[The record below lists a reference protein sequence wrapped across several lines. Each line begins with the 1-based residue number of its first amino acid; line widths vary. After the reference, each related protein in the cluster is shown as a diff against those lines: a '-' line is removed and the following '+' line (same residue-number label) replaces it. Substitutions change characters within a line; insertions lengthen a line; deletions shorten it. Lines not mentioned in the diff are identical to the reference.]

1 MKKRKLFWRLFSN
14 FMLVGS
20 LGLIT
25 YFLIVVWYVYSGP
38 FKGLEDKTEIY
49 AFFIR
54 NLGLTLVIMMAVM
67 ASVSIF
73 LAKNISKPLVLL
85 EEKTKEAIDSQEPKE
100 FVFNDYQTDE
110 VASLAKWIGELHS
123 HFINRVK
130 KVTTQKNEQEA
141 IFMSLSEGVMAI
153 SSELKIKRMNTKAKK
168 IFRLEERFKKDLAL
182 TEAIR
187 QPELVEFVKEVMGN
201 KEPAEMEMEI
211 LEPKRRNLKVNSAPY
226 LNARSDQIGVVLIF
240 SDITRLKK
248 LEQHR
253 IEFVANVSHELK
265 TPLTSIQGY
274 AETLLNPKMQ
284 SVPEKQIEFAE
295 KIKDNSIRLRT
306 MVEDLLYLANLD
318 QHQGSSEEFKVREGD
333 LSFQVKR
340 AMEYLKAKAVSSSKS
355 LVFEPNVEAKVRIN
369 EGLFMQALVNIIDNA
384 IKYSGDSEKI
394 WIKSF
399 TNDEQKI
406 CLEIRDEG
414 IGISKEDIGRL
425 FERFYRV
432 DKDRSRNTGGSGLGL
447 AIVKNI
453 LDLHQI
459 ELKVE
464 SELGIGTRFSLI
476 FPT

>member
-1 MKKRKLFWRLFSN
+1 
-14 FMLVGS
+14 
-20 LGLIT
+20 
-25 YFLIVVWYVYSGP
+25 
-38 FKGLEDKTEIY
+38 
-49 AFFIR
+49 
-54 NLGLTLVIMMAVM
+54 
-67 ASVSIF
+67 
-73 LAKNISKPLVLL
+73 
-85 EEKTKEAIDSQEPKE
+85 
-100 FVFNDYQTDE
+100 
-110 VASLAKWIGELHS
+110 
-123 HFINRVK
+123 
-130 KVTTQKNEQEA
+130 
-141 IFMSLSEGVMAI
+141 
-153 SSELKIKRMNTKAKK
+153 
-168 IFRLEERFKKDLAL
+168 
-182 TEAIR
+182 
-187 QPELVEFVKEVMGN
+187 
-201 KEPAEMEMEI
+201 MEMEI

-464 SELGIGTRFSLI
+464 SELGIGTRFGLI

>member
-1 MKKRKLFWRLFSN
+1 
-14 FMLVGS
+14 MLVGS

-67 ASVSIF
+67 AAVSIF
-73 LAKNISKPLVLL
+73 LAKNIARPLVLL
-85 EEKTKEAIDSQEPKE
+85 EEKTKEAIDSQEPKN
-100 FVFNDYQTDE
+100 FVFSDYQTDE

-141 IFMSLSEGVMAI
+141 IFMSLSQGVMAI

-182 TEAIR
+182 SEAIR

-211 LEPKRRNLKVNSAPY
+211 LEPKRRHLKVNSAPY

-240 SDITRLKK
+240 SDITRIKK

-333 LSFQVKR
+333 LSFQVR
-340 AMEYLKAKAVSSSKS
+340 RSMEYLKAKAVSGNKS
-355 LVFEPNVEAKVRIN
+355 LVFEPTIEAKVRTN
-369 EGLFMQALVNIIDNA
+369 EGLFIQALVNIIDNA
-384 IKYSGDSEKI
+384 IKYSGDSEKV
-394 WIKSF
+394 WIRSF
-399 TNDEQKI
+399 ADEQGRV
-406 CLEIRDEG
+406 CLEVKDEG
-414 IGISKEDIGRL
+414 IGISKEDMGRL

-432 DKDRSRNTGGSGLGL
+432 DKDRSRITGGSGLGL

-464 SELGIGTRFSLI
+464 SELGLGTRFVLI